1 MDFDE
6 GKKVIVLINRLNIK
20 LCFFLLFIMFLLGGC
35 SESSGAEKELEV
47 LIEPQFRDQVKE
59 AAKYMKEQT
68 PQVSITI
75 RELPADGEERELEIE
90 RLRTQIMA
98 GKGPDVYLINSASDG
113 ATQMEAPLF
122 SNPYKTMQSGALASL
137 DRYMESDSYWEEGSY
152 REEFLLPGKYQ
163 GQQYIIPLSCNFNIL
178 ASDQEE
184 IPVTETDTLE
194 DWLAKAEGAA
204 DPGFEAAMYGLENI
218 SGNWFQPAADYDE
231 GKVLFDKEA
240 WETFGMNFLQKKLQ
254 WVESGLEDTGEG
266 YQITDLNF
274 ATTGMPQM
282 RSARII
288 PDIQGNRMAAIRCFG
303 AVGMSS
309 DHKEEAYR
317 FLMLFLNDEIKSAH
331 QEQGIGTFV
340 DGILG
345 TELPVQESALAARFP
360 SLDTDSLEM
369 VRDVF
374 LTIDGAYF
382 PVGVE
387 ADLYQA
393 VMDASR
399 LIYGPAT
406 DYEAVWREK
415 LSAAA
420 GKAWENYNTQVL
432 E

>member
-1 MDFDE
+1 
-6 GKKVIVLINRLNIK
+6 
-20 LCFFLLFIMFLLGGC
+20 
-35 SESSGAEKELEV
+35 
-47 LIEPQFRDQVKE
+47 
-59 AAKYMKEQT
+59 
-68 PQVSITI
+68 
-75 RELPADGEERELEIE
+75 
-90 RLRTQIMA
+90 
-98 GKGPDVYLINSASDG
+98 
-113 ATQMEAPLF
+113 
-122 SNPYKTMQSGALASL
+122 
-137 DRYMESDSYWEEGSY
+137 
-152 REEFLLPGKYQ
+152 
-163 GQQYIIPLSCNFNIL
+163 
-178 ASDQEE
+178 
-184 IPVTETDTLE
+184 
-194 DWLAKAEGAA
+194 
-204 DPGFEAAMYGLENI
+204 
-218 SGNWFQPAADYDE
+218 
-231 GKVLFDKEA
+231 
-240 WETFGMNFLQKKLQ
+240 
-254 WVESGLEDTGEG
+254 
-266 YQITDLNF
+266 
-274 ATTGMPQM
+274 
-282 RSARII
+282 
-288 PDIQGNRMAAIRCFG
+288 MAAIRCFG

-317 FLMLFLNDEIKSAH
+317 FLMLFLNDEIKSAR

-360 SLDTDSLEM
+360 SLDTGSLEM
-369 VRDVF
+369 VRDVFLTIDGAYFPVGVEADLYQAVMDARDVF

>member
-1 MDFDE
+1 
-6 GKKVIVLINRLNIK
+6 
-20 LCFFLLFIMFLLGGC
+20 
-35 SESSGAEKELEV
+35 
-47 LIEPQFRDQVKE
+47 
-59 AAKYMKEQT
+59 
-68 PQVSITI
+68 
-75 RELPADGEERELEIE
+75 
-90 RLRTQIMA
+90 
-98 GKGPDVYLINSASDG
+98 
-113 ATQMEAPLF
+113 
-122 SNPYKTMQSGALASL
+122 
-137 DRYMESDSYWEEGSY
+137 
-152 REEFLLPGKYQ
+152 
-163 GQQYIIPLSCNFNIL
+163 
-178 ASDQEE
+178 
-184 IPVTETDTLE
+184 
-194 DWLAKAEGAA
+194 
-204 DPGFEAAMYGLENI
+204 
-218 SGNWFQPAADYDE
+218 
-231 GKVLFDKEA
+231 
-240 WETFGMNFLQKKLQ
+240 
-254 WVESGLEDTGEG
+254 
-266 YQITDLNF
+266 
-274 ATTGMPQM
+274 MPQM
-282 RSARII
+282 KSARII

-317 FLMLFLNDEIKSAH
+317 FLMLFLNDEIKSTR
-331 QEQGIGTFV
+331 QEQGVGTFV

-369 VRDVF
+369 VRDVL

-415 LSAAA
+415 LSVAA

>member
-1 MDFDE
+1 
-6 GKKVIVLINRLNIK
+6 
-20 LCFFLLFIMFLLGGC
+20 
-35 SESSGAEKELEV
+35 
-47 LIEPQFRDQVKE
+47 
-59 AAKYMKEQT
+59 
-68 PQVSITI
+68 
-75 RELPADGEERELEIE
+75 
-90 RLRTQIMA
+90 
-98 GKGPDVYLINSASDG
+98 
-113 ATQMEAPLF
+113 
-122 SNPYKTMQSGALASL
+122 
-137 DRYMESDSYWEEGSY
+137 
-152 REEFLLPGKYQ
+152 
-163 GQQYIIPLSCNFNIL
+163 
-178 ASDQEE
+178 
-184 IPVTETDTLE
+184 
-194 DWLAKAEGAA
+194 
-204 DPGFEAAMYGLENI
+204 MYGLENI

-240 WETFGMNFLQKKLQ
+240 WETFGMNFLLKKLQ
-254 WVESGLEDTGEG
+254 WVESGLEGTGEG

-282 RSARII
+282 KSARII

-317 FLMLFLNDEIKSAH
+317 FLMLFLNDEIKSAR
-331 QEQGIGTFV
+331 QEQGVGTFV

-406 DYEAVWREK
+406 D
-415 LSAAA
+415 L
-420 GKAWENYNTQVL
+420 
-432 E
+432 